1 MNHLILTARLDIAES
16 IRASW
21 FLVYTLVFG
30 AVMVLLL
37 GSGLTESRVMG
48 FTGLSRTLTTYIQI
62 SMAILPI
69 FILITTVRSVA
80 GDREAGVFEY
90 LLSLPVSLGAWYWGK
105 IMGRFVIVYL
115 PVLGAM
121 VVAVVWAM
129 SRGHGIPW
137 TEFLFSAGMLLSLA
151 WCFLGVGMLIS
162 SLTRS
167 PDVAQGVAFTTWLIL
182 LLFLDL
188 ILLGAMVREQMPH
201 QLVVLISL
209 VNPMQAFRS
218 ASMIVFDPE
227 LVLMGPSAHVILDAF
242 GRVGFLIYGFLYP
255 ALFGTVAAFTGFVV
269 FRRGDLP

>member
-1 MNHLILTARLDIAES
+1 MNHLTLTARLDMAES
-16 IRASW
+16 IRANW
-21 FLVYTLVFG
+21 FLVYALVFG

-90 LLSLPVSLGAWYWGK
+90 LLSLPVSLGSWYWGK
-105 IMGRFVIVYL
+105 ILGRFVIVYL

-121 VVAVVWAM
+121 VVAVLWALA
-129 SRGHGIPW
+129 RGFAVPW
-137 TEFLFSAGMLLSLA
+137 SEFLFSAGMLLSLA

-162 SLTRS
+162 SLARS
-167 PDVAQGVAFTTWLIL
+167 PDVAQGVAFTIWLIL

-188 ILLGAMVREQMPH
+188 ILLGAMVAEQMPH
-201 QLVVLISL
+201 QLVVMISL
-209 VNPMQAFRS
+209 INPMQAFRS

-227 LVLMGPSAHVILDAF
+227 LVLMGPAAHVILDAF
-242 GRVGFLIYGFLYP
+242 GRVGFLVYGFVYP
-255 ALFGTVAAFTGFVV
+255 ALFGAVSAVAGFAV